1 MEHDAVSE
9 PLDGPAA
16 MVLSGVLHHA
26 CEIRG
31 ELGRSLIPAFF
42 RERRVAREI
51 EEGDRG
57 AVASV
62 AEG

>member
-1 MEHDAVSE
+1 
-9 PLDGPAA
+9 